1 MATYLVTGIAGFI
14 ASKVAEMLLAQG
26 HQVIGIDNLND
37 YYDTRLK
44 DHRLGTLLS
53 NDDLQQNQNPKRS
66 VFHNRGRQKHG
77 NLIFE
82 PIDIE
87 DCEALTR
94 LFSEFSFA
102 AVFNL
107 AARAG
112 VRYSMENPQ
121 VYLTTNAMGTLNLL
135 DCMRDFKVPK
145 MVLASTSSLYA
156 GQPMPFTEDL
166 PVNTPISPYAAS
178 KKAAEVMAYSYHFLY
193 GLDISVVRY
202 FTVFGPAGRPDMSI
216 FRFIKWIDEGKPL
229 ELFGDGT
236 QSRDFTYIDDIARGT
251 ILAEKSLGYEV
262 INLGGGKNPISLNR
276 IIEWIEEALGKT
288 AQYDRKPFHKADIK
302 ETWADISKAEQLL
315 GWTPQVSVKDGLQ
328 QSVDWYLANR
338 DWLSTIQL

>member
-14 ASKVAEMLLAQG
+14 ASKVAELLLEAG
-26 HQVIGIDNLND
+26 HTVVGIDNLNS
-37 YYDTRLK
+37 YYDVRLK
-44 DHRLGTLLS
+44 DYRLGRLLGES
-53 NDDLQQNQNPKRS
+53 HQPGADPKHSIYRNPRT
-66 VFHNRGRQKHG
+66 GRNGH
-77 NLIFE
+77 FTFM
-82 PIDIE
+82 PVDIE
-87 DCEALTR
+87 DKIKLIN
-94 LFSEFSFA
+94 LFENHPFA

-112 VRYSMENPQ
+112 VRYSMENPK

-135 DCMRDFKVPK
+135 DCMRDFKVTK

-156 GQPMPFTEDL
+156 GQPMPFTENL

-193 GLDISVVRY
+193 GLDITVVRY

-216 FRFIKWIDEGKPL
+216 FRFIKWINEEKPL

-236 QSRDFTYIDDIARGT
+236 QSRDFTYIGDIARGT
-251 ILAEKSLGYEV
+251 ILAEKALGYEV
-262 INLGGGKNPISLNR
+262 INLGGGKNPISLNQ
-276 IIEWIEEALGKT
+276 IIEWIEEALGK
-288 AQYDRKPFHKADIK
+288 AAHYDRKPFHKADIK

-315 GWTPQVSVKDGLQ
+315 GWTPAVSVKEGLQ
-328 QSVDWYLANR
+328 QSIDWYRANR
-338 DWLSTIQL
+338 SWLKSIRL